1 MKIKVLTFVFSAIFS
16 IGGMAQNKTYFVS
29 QTGDD
34 SASGLSQ
41 AEAWR
46 TLEKVNGH
54 VFMPGDSILFE
65 KGCVWKGQLKL
76 KGSGSEG
83 RPIVLSSYGK
93 TSDGRPVIN
102 IGDAEGA
109 GIMLRDVSW
118 WEIDGMEV
126 TSGAPPK
133 LGVGRQGIVAKASAQ
148 GVDMRHIVVRNC
160 YIHDIWGQMGGD
172 TEYSGYFSCAILV
185 HFVRSGN
192 ETEGGRKSTINDVL
206 IENNRI
212 ERFDKCGI
220 ISWGARDN
228 VVVRR
233 NYIENTGGDGI
244 FVNGTYRGLIE
255 FNEVHESCMRSGH
268 PDLPGSKGWWP
279 HTAAVWIQDAEETIM
294 QFNEV
299 YDTGREKF
307 NGDGFAYDF
316 DFNCNRC
323 VAQYNYSRNNHG
335 LMLLMYNISG
345 NITRY
350 NISENDKTHLV
361 QIQGPLSEGNVF
373 YNNVF
378 YLDRNTGDI
387 DFFCGN
393 DNEKRPEDL
402 GAVFYN
408 NIFYAT
414 GQGRFRT
421 VYSHGLTES
430 RIYEENIKPNL
441 PSGTL
446 FQRNCYFGPWKNGIP
461 DDPEAICADPMF
473 VAPGTGGRGLK
484 TLSGYKLQKESPC
497 INAGKFIHDNGGR
510 DFYGNVVN
518 DGSID
523 IGAFEMGGTNTF
535 ASGAD
540 GTDVKSK
547 ARVISELIWARL
559 VFPDEAVWADD
570 GAGVVMDLREALP
583 DSIAGTMSFV
593 NGDGKTVCTVD
604 LDGKLKRLHLKM
616 DTKGME
622 EELVDT
628 RVRIRLEKDG
638 LTEVWDI
645 PCRRS

>member
-1 MKIKVLTFVFSAIFS
+1 MKIRILISALSAVFSL
-16 IGGMAQNKTYFVS
+16 GCMAQNKTYFVS

-34 SASGLSQ
+34 NSSGLSR

-46 TLEKVNGH
+46 TLDKVNGH
-54 VFMPGDSILFE
+54 VFMPGDSILLE
-65 KGCVWKGQLKL
+65 KGGVWYGQLKL
-76 KGSGSEG
+76 QGSGCKDN
-83 RPIVLSSYGK
+83 PIVLSSYGK
-93 TSDGRPVIN
+93 ASGERPVIN

-109 GIMLRDVSW
+109 GITLRDVSW
-118 WEIDGMEV
+118 WEIDGMDV

-133 LGVGRQGIVAKASAQ
+133 LGIGRQGIVAKASAY

-160 YIHDIWGQMGGD
+160 HIHDIWGQMGGD
-172 TEYSGYFSCAILV
+172 TEYTGYLSCAILV
-185 HFVRSGN
+185 HFVDGRN
-192 ETEGGRKSTINDVL
+192 ENEGVRKSTINDVL

-255 FNEVHESCMRSGH
+255 FNEVRESCVRSGH
-268 PDLPGSKGWWP
+268 PDLPGSEGWWP
-279 HTAAVWIQDAEETIM
+279 HTAAVWIQDAEETVM

-350 NISENDKTHLV
+350 NISQNDKTHLV
-361 QIQGPLSEGNVF
+361 QVQGPLSEGNVF

-393 DNEKRPEDL
+393 DNEKRPENL

-421 VYSHGLTES
+421 VYSHGPTES
-430 RIYEENIKPNL
+430 RKYEENIRPKL

-446 FQRNCYFGPWKNGIP
+446 FRRNCYFGPWKNGIP
-461 DDPEAICADPMF
+461 DDPEALCADPLF
-473 VAPGTGGRGLK
+473 VAPGTGGNGLK
-484 TLSGYKLQKESPC
+484 TLGGYKLRKASPC
-497 INAGKFIHDNGGR
+497 IDAGKFIPENGGR
-510 DFYGNVVN
+510 DFYGNLVN
-518 DGSID
+518 DVAPD
-523 IGAFEMGGTNTF
+523 IGVFEM
-535 ASGAD
+535 D
-540 GTDVKSK
+540 GTEAFSIGVDSVEMGRK
-547 ARVISELIWARL
+547 ARAVSDLIWARL
-559 VFPDEAVWADD
+559 VFPDEAVWTDDD
-570 GAGVVMDLREALP
+570 GGVVMNLREALP
-583 DSIAGTMSFV
+583 DSILGTMSFV
-593 NGDGKTVCTVD
+593 GRDGRTVFKSDLAQKT
-604 LDGKLKRLHLKM
+604 KRQHLKM
-616 DTKGME
+616 DINGRE
-622 EELVDT
+622 DDFAES
-628 RVRIRLEKDG
+628 RIRIRLEKDG
-638 LTEVWDI
+638 LAEEWDI
-645 PCRRS
+645 PCKRS